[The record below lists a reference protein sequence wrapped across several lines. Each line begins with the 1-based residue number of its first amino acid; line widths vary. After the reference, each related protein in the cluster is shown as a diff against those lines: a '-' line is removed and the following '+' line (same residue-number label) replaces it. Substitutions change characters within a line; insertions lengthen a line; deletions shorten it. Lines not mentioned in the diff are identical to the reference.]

1 MSDGIPK
8 IPSRRN
14 QDPAHVMNLPSLN
27 MGYEPCSKKDIT
39 IVDLDIQVYGLDE
52 IQGSTKPVVAIVSPL
67 LRCSQE
73 SISEMPRR
81 AAPSLSGRRPDA
93 SEYAS
98 ERPFC

>member
-39 IVDLDIQVYGLDE
+39 IVDLDIQVYGLEE
-52 IQGSTKPVVAIVSPL
+52 IQGSTKPVVAIVSGLGWAPHL
-67 LRCSQE
+67 STTTEVFLRDV
-73 SISEMPRR
+73 IS
-81 AAPSLSGRRPDA
+81 PSDR
-93 SEYAS
+93 
-98 ERPFC
+98 